1 MSSPKIQ
8 VRRVYDPPA
17 RSDGC
22 RILVDRIWPRGL
34 SKDDVEL
41 DAWIK
46 DVAPSAELRTWF
58 GHDPSKWASFKRK
71 YFKELD
77 GREEALEQLLQACS
91 GRTFTLLFGAKDVE
105 HNNAVAL
112 KEYLDTR
119 VGSKR
124 RRAR

>member
-1 MSSPKIQ
+1 MSLKIQ

-34 SKDDVEL
+34 SKDDVKL

-58 GHDPSKWASFKRK
+58 GHEPSKWTAFKRK

-77 GREEALEQLLQACS
+77 GREEALDQLLQACS
-91 GRTFTLLFGAKDVE
+91 GRTLTLLFGAKDVE

-112 KEYLDTR
+112 KEYLETHL
-119 VGSKR
+119 GSKR

>member
-1 MSSPKIQ
+1 MSLKIQ

-34 SKDDVEL
+34 SKDDVKL

-58 GHDPSKWASFKRK
+58 GHEPSKWAAFKRK

-77 GREEALEQLLQACS
+77 GREEALDQLLQACS
-91 GRTFTLLFGAKDVE
+91 GRTLTLLFGAKDVE

-112 KEYLDTR
+112 KEYLETHL
-119 VGSKR
+119 GSKR

>member
-1 MSSPKIQ
+1 MSLKIQ

-34 SKDDVEL
+34 SKDDVKL

-58 GHDPSKWASFKRK
+58 GHEPSKWTAFKHK

-77 GREEALEQLLQACS
+77 GREEALDQLLQACS
-91 GRTFTLLFGAKDVE
+91 GRTLTLLFGAKDVE

-112 KEYLDTR
+112 KEYLETHL
-119 VGSKR
+119 GSKR